1 MLTETNSR
9 ISQVLS
15 LVDDLFDG
23 RRQTKGYRLAIQLS
37 SDGLSA
43 AVWDDVY
50 NKALAVERFSFQK
63 AFNAH
68 TLLALTNSAIK
79 QSSILGYP
87 YKKVSLS
94 IVNNRSTLVPNALFD
109 ANEKDALLKFN
120 HSLADGEVI
129 AIDSLPNLDA
139 KNIYALPKTIEQQ
152 FKELY
157 SYLDITHY
165 SSPLI
170 EQVLL
175 TNKHSDTVNV
185 VVNVHSEGFEVL
197 VLNSG
202 KLIFYNTF
210 ACQTAEDFIYYIL
223 FVFEQLKLN
232 PESVKVELLG
242 DIEKSSAIYQLLYKY
257 IRNIKFGDR
266 PDAFDYSF
274 KITALPKQY
283 YYSLFSQFLY
293 T

>member
-23 RRQTKGYRLAIQLS
+23 PQTIGYRLAIQLS

-50 NKALAVERFSFQK
+50 NKVLALERFSFQK
-63 AFNAH
+63 AFNTN
-68 TLLALTNSAIK
+68 TLLSLTNSAIK
-79 QSSILGYP
+79 QSSILSYP

-109 ANEKDALLKFN
+109 VNEKDALLKFN
-120 HSLADGEVI
+120 HSLADGEII
-129 AIDSLPNLDA
+129 AIDGLPNLDA
-139 KNIYALPKTIEQQ
+139 KNIYALPKAIEQQ

-157 SYLDITHY
+157 PHLDITHY

-175 TNKHSDTVNV
+175 TNKHSDTVTV
-185 VVNVHSEGFEVL
+185 AVNVHSEGFEVL

-210 ACQTAEDFIYYIL
+210 TYQTAEDFIYYIL

-242 DIEKSSAIYQLLYKY
+242 ELEKSSAIYQLLYKY

-293 T
+293 L

>member
-1 MLTETNSR
+1 MLTETHNH
-9 ISQVLS
+9 ISQILS
-15 LVDDLFDG
+15 LVDDLFDE
-23 RRQTKGYRLAIQLS
+23 RQTKGYRLAIQLS

-50 NKALAVERFSFQK
+50 NKVLALERFSFQK
-63 AFNAH
+63 TFNAN
-68 TLLALTNSAIK
+68 TLLSFANSAIK
-79 QSSILGYP
+79 QSAILGYP

-94 IVNNRSTLVPNALFD
+94 VVNNRSTLVPNALFD

-120 HSLADGEVI
+120 HSLADGEII
-129 AIDSLPNLDA
+129 AIDNLPNLDA
-139 KNIYALPKTIEQQ
+139 KNIYALPKPIEQQ

-157 SYLDITHY
+157 SSLAITHY

-175 TNKHSDTVNV
+175 INKHSDTVNV
-185 VVNVHSEGFEVL
+185 AVNVRSEGFEAL

-210 ACQTAEDFIYYIL
+210 TCHTAEDFIYYIL

-232 PESVKVELLG
+232 PESVKVELFGEL
-242 DIEKSSAIYQLLYKY
+242 EKSSAIYQLLYKY

>member
-1 MLTETNSR
+1 MLTETNSL
-9 ISQVLS
+9 ISQALS

-23 RRQTKGYRLAIQLS
+23 RQTKGYHLAIQLS

-50 NKALAVERFSFQK
+50 NKALALERFSFQK
-63 AFNAH
+63 AFNVN
-68 TLLALTNSAIK
+68 TLLSHSNSAIK
-79 QSSILGYP
+79 QSSILCYP

-94 IVNNRSTLVPNALFD
+94 IVNTRSTLVPNALFD

-120 HSLADGEVI
+120 HSLADSETIVI
-129 AIDSLPNLDA
+129 DNLPNLDA
-139 KNIYALPKTIEQQ
+139 KNIYALPKVIEQQ
-152 FKELY
+152 FRELY
-157 SYLDITHY
+157 TQLDITHY

-170 EQVLL
+170 EHVLL
-175 TNKHSDTVNV
+175 TNKHSDTTNV
-185 VVNVHSEGFEVL
+185 VLNVHSEGFEVL

-202 KLIFYNTF
+202 KLLFYNTF
-210 ACQTAEDFIYYIL
+210 SYQTAEDFIYYLL

-242 DIEKSSAIYQLLYKY
+242 ELEKNSAIYQLLYKY

-293 T
+293 P